1 MDPNGENI
9 LDPDPK
15 PLILIA
21 KRLMLTTWLD
31 WPTMEMPRKLTVSM
45 LRVTVMMLRLRV
57 ESITLEIELARDN
70 WVGWKRK
77 KMNIYS

>member
-1 MDPNGENI
+1 
-9 LDPDPK
+9 
-15 PLILIA
+15 
-21 KRLMLTTWLD
+21 MLTTWLD

-45 LRVTVMMLRLRV
+45 LRLRV
-57 ESITLEIELARDN
+57 ESVTLEIELARDN